1 MVILIVWV
9 SSFLLLS
16 LLIMLF
22 SQKLL
27 SKEEWTSD
35 LWIVEMSKKW
45 LLLLWLVYF
54 MVRLIRLSDEG
65 LFDGLEQRALAMV
78 NYFKMFIGVNAFWEP
93 LDILLG
99 LTVTWMTYSLIY
111 KGIKAY
117 GKYELLSP
125 QEFPEYDFP
134 FQRDLVD
141 FLNNEPKFG
150 QNTYWLDGGWGTGK
164 THFLRTFFQK
174 QSIKKLEIYYV
185 SCFGIRTREQAE
197 QVLIREIEDRS
208 SFGSLDHIPVVGNLI
223 KWGVTTLGLN
233 LMKKDSVVIFDDLE
247 RVVYSEKENDDPK
260 DYNDLL
266 GFIDYL
272 GNHKN
277 QKVIVVYDS
286 SDILNTQA
294 NIINNKFSP
303 VSDKIPS
310 VEQILE
316 KIIEEENVQNDFIG
330 QFLRI
335 VYKIKFYNL
344 HYVNFRELIQGI
356 QTFREIKDSELE
368 LKQFLVDYLNQVVNN
383 QYIQWVFYRLS
394 NYSSSQL
401 KGVSPYEFYEYELE
415 DDAESVDEN
424 LRDYLRDYELANK
437 IWQSYCEVLELL
449 DKSDVLSDLVF
460 MPETDNSKANILHTF
475 DYEESQMFDHL
486 PDKVITIDIAS
497 YYQKIT

>member
-65 LFDGLEQRALAMV
+65 LFDSLEQRALAMV
-78 NYFKMFIGVNAFWEP
+78 NYFKMLIGVNAFWEP

-134 FQRDLVD
+134 FQRDLVK
-141 FLNNEPKFG
+141 FLNSEPKFG

-164 THFLRTFFQK
+164 THFLRTFFKEQEHK
-174 QSIKKLEIYYV
+174 ELEIYYV
-185 SCFGIRTREQAE
+185 SCFGIKTREQAE

-208 SFGSLDHIPVVGNLI
+208 SFGSLDHIPVVGSLI

-247 RVVYSEKENDDPK
+247 RVTYPEKEDK
-260 DYNDLL
+260 SQDYNDLL

-272 GNHKN
+272 ANHKN
-277 QKVIVVYDS
+277 QKVIVVYNS
-286 SDILNTQA
+286 KEIPNTQRD
-294 NIINNKFSP
+294 IIGEKFSAI
-303 VSDKIPS
+303 VNRIPS
-310 VEQILE
+310 VDDVVELLTSYNDLEVEDANYKIRVLFILKFLE
-316 KIIEEENVQNDFIG
+316 KIYKIRYRALGRANFRQLYQEIEKYTGDDIIMDEIEEVIISSLNSIASSKYFQFMCEEISRFLDYDVSNPYGLPPINEIDVRLIDGIKTSVLYDFWG
-330 QFLRI
+330 QHQELFEFLMEYAYDYPILSDIKI
-335 VYKIKFYNL
+335 VTIEDD
-344 HYVNFRELIQGI
+344 R
-356 QTFREIKDSELE
+356 
-368 LKQFLVDYLNQVVNN
+368 
-383 QYIQWVFYRLS
+383 YI
-394 NYSSSQL
+394 
-401 KGVSPYEFYEYELE
+401 YEFPK
-415 DDAESVDEN
+415 
-424 LRDYLRDYELANK
+424 DYDFY
-437 IWQSYCEVLELL
+437 I
-449 DKSDVLSDLVF
+449 DLG
-460 MPETDNSKANILHTF
+460 
-475 DYEESQMFDHL
+475 
-486 PDKVITIDIAS
+486 
-497 YYQKIT
+497 